1 MRYNLKNEIDRQEF
15 KQYCNDLYKSEEF
28 VEVRRIRPQRS
39 LRQNAY
45 LHVVLSYYA
54 SEFGYT
60 LEEVKQ
66 DIFKKLVNPS
76 IFKSTRKNKRGQDVT
91 YLRST
96 RTLDSGELTTAI
108 ERFRNYSSMIAG
120 LYIPSPNEEEAL
132 IEAQKQIAMY
142 EEYI

>member
-120 LYIPSPNEEEAL
+120 LYIPSPNEEDAL